1 MKKVLVSVIALVLA
15 MVYPFT
21 AMAATWDN
29 VDSETK
35 LQEAFADTDA
45 NGVIINLSG
54 DIQLYNA
61 LNALEGQTYVINGN
75 TYVLTNVSLVGGED
89 GKVTI
94 NADIKGTD
102 HQDALQVEDDVNVEV
117 NGDIDASEGGTTGV
131 YAQDNAVVKVNGDVV
146 GGYEGVEA
154 EGDAQVTVTGDVTG
168 TNGEGVAADDNATV
182 EVGGDVSS
190 EDDDAIVAYEKAQVT
205 VGGDVTSIEE
215 EGIIAY
221 DNAQVTVGG
230 DVTGG
235 SGDPDEVDY
244 SDGGD
249 YSDGDAGVIAY
260 DNAVVKVEGNVTG
273 GDGYGTY
280 GYGGTAVYAND
291 NATVEVGGNA
301 TGGDVTA
308 DPEVEG
314 EVSWGGNGV
323 YMNST
328 ANVSVGGNVTGGTT
342 NGKNGKGGEGV
353 YIRMVFQEDYI
364 DEELELADGSLT
376 VGGTIQGG
384 KNADGSDAEG
394 VYFYFGTHN
403 GDYEELSEVTVED
416 AVEAMEQQEGYSIFD
431 IGYDLANII
440 YYRTTETMALAV
452 MQPIME
458 KLGYA
463 SMEAMMGDYNNID
476 AKIEALGEAEQQAL
490 LAAIVEAFNTQ
501 VKAAKN
507 LLTIESLMA
516 LEPDE
521 AIGFLSGKYY
531 SYNYEE
537 DEADAFWLPF
547 AKALGYASVTELY
560 GHNYYEEMENF
571 AALSETV
578 RKTVLEAMLKMV
590 TDSMTAILEEVYV
603 PQITT
608 WKVANG
614 ESHAD
619 TFETDEVD
627 LVEQLLAQMTL
638 YTIKIEEPANGTLT
652 TDVSEAQAGEKVT
665 VKATPADGYRLSK
678 ILLNGEELEAVDGV
692 YSFIVPENGGVELS
706 AEFVKKASPK
716 TGDTA
721 TVWPYI
727 ALAALAAAAVAV
739 LVLKK
744 RNAQAE

>member
-54 DIQLYNA
+54 DIELYNA

-75 TYVLTNVSLVGGED
+75 TYVLTNVLLVGGED

-94 NADIKGTD
+94 NADLVGKDGK
-102 HQDALQVEDDVNVEV
+102 DALDVDDEVHVEV
-117 NGDIDASEGGTTGV
+117 NGDIDASEDGDIGV
-131 YAQDNAVVKVNGDVV
+131 NAADDTVVKVNGDVA
-146 GGYEGVEA
+146 GYFEGV
-154 EGDAQVTVTGDVTG
+154 DTDDNAQVTVTGNVSAVED
-168 TNGEGVAADDNATV
+168 NAIEADDEAKVIVDGN
-182 EVGGDVSS
+182 VSS
-190 EDDDAIVAYEKAQVT
+190 EEGTAIYVFDEAQVT
-205 VGGDVTSIEE
+205 VGGDVTSNEYQ
-215 EGIIAY
+215 GIYAE
-221 DNAQVTVGG
+221 DDAQVTVGG

-235 SGDPDEVDY
+235 SGDPDEVDMT
-244 SDGGD
+244 DGGD
-249 YSDGDAGVIAY
+249 YSDGETGVEAY
-260 DNAVVKVEGNVTG
+260 GNAVVKVEGNVTG

-280 GYGGTAVYAND
+280 GYGGTGVEAYD
-291 NATVEVGGNA
+291 NATVEVGGNV

-314 EVSWGGNGV
+314 DVSYAGIGV
-323 YMNST
+323 YMDST

-342 NGKNGKGGEGV
+342 NGKNGKGGNGA
-353 YIRMVFQEDYI
+353 YIRMVFQEADNT

-403 GDYEELSEVTVED
+403 GDYEDLSELTVED
-416 AVEAMEQQEGYSIFD
+416 AVEAMEQEDYSIFD
-431 IGYDLANII
+431 IGYQMANII
-440 YYRTTETMALAV
+440 YYRTTETMGLAV
-452 MQPIME
+452 LQPIME

-463 SMEAMMGDYNNID
+463 SMEAMMNDSSNID

-490 LAAIVEAFNTQ
+490 LAAIVEAYNTQ
-501 VKAAKN
+501 VKAAQN
-507 LLTIESLMA
+507 LMTIESLMA
-516 LEPDE
+516 LEPEDAVE
-521 AIGFLSGKYY
+521 FLTNKYFY
-531 SYNYEE
+531 NNYEE
-537 DEADAFWLPF
+537 DASDTFWLPF
-547 AKALGYASVTELY
+547 AKALGYASVEELY
-560 GHNYYEEMENF
+560 TTNYNEELEKF

-578 RKTVLEAMLKMV
+578 RKTALEAMLKVV

-619 TFETDEVD
+619 TFGTDEVD
-627 LVEQLLAQMTL
+627 LVEQLLAEMTL

-652 TDVSEAQAGEKVT
+652 TDVSEAQAGDKVT

-678 ILLNGEELEAVDGV
+678 ILLNGEELKAVDGV

-721 TVWPYI
+721 TVWPYM